1 MSSIPTKP
9 PNTVTSISNVPTVK
23 SRGRMN
29 LTVAHY
35 YQYGYNNSMC
45 IAPMSASHSAEKDM
59 MAGGSSCHTIDP
71 SIFPRTV
78 STQQAQPQHWRN
90 CNPDTNNNMKIP
102 SAASTSDHLQQRIQ
116 SGRRVKSTT
125 ETCHLFVFH

>member
-1 MSSIPTKP
+1 MYSITTKP
-9 PNTVTSISNVPTVK
+9 PTTVTSKPDVPTLK

-35 YQYGYNNSMC
+35 YEYGYSNSMC
-45 IAPMSASHSAEKDM
+45 IAPMSASLSAEKDM

-71 SIFPRTV
+71 STFPRTV

-90 CNPDTNNNMKIP
+90 CNPDTNNKMKIP
-102 SAASTSDHLQQRIQ
+102 SAASTTSDHLQQHQ
-116 SGRRVKSTT
+116 HPHPSS
-125 ETCHLFVFH
+125 HLG